1 MELGWSSGRIF
12 NFNDTRGYFSPS
24 CATNACGLVTYSIPS
39 KVAENQFVTRVDW
52 TINAR
57 NSLYGRYL
65 VDGYQSPAYFS
76 PTNAL
81 ITTQPGNIERVQGI
95 TLGETFVLTKNLV
108 NAFHVTITRRVNNR
122 GPAATGISPSTF
134 GINMYV
140 PNPIAFQITT
150 TNQWSTYCGT
160 CAAAFFNVN
169 MLSLADDINWI
180 HGKHQ
185 IAFGGEFVRA
195 QQNDSNVY
203 EGNGK
208 WGFTG
213 IFSKTGPAGA
223 SVGGTG
229 VDANL
234 DFLTG
239 ALNTMEQSKYQQNA
253 LRTSIPNLYIQDTY
267 HVNKKIVVSAGV
279 RWNPEYFPTD
289 YFGRGSTFDYNS
301 FLANVH
307 STVYPGAPAGSFFYG
322 DKGVPKN
329 YTQNSPWQFSPRVAA
344 TLDPTGSGRT
354 VFRVGAALV
363 YDEPNMY
370 TAQRVQQNPPYS
382 QTIQNAA
389 VSTPLNFSSPWS
401 TGTTPTNPFPLP
413 FKPTAS
419 SLFYPQTQYIVVPT
433 HYHPPYVM
441 QWTASIQR
449 ELGHGWQFMIDY
461 IGNATRFNAY
471 GLPLSPAVY
480 IPGTCGKA
488 PCSTTGNQAS
498 RYSLT
503 RANPSQGPYYQG
515 GGSGSTLAT
524 AGANASYNGMVVT
537 LQHRLSSNFTLQTNY
552 TWSHCIDIVDNSG
565 IQTPHLYRIPQISTE
580 TREVADSTFGTSST
594 SRSWPKVTSG
604 CTAGWIKLLI
614 VGRLHLWCMLRM
626 AVHSQLSRD
635 WTIR

>member
-1 MELGWSSGRIF
+1 MHQNQYGGTFGGRIIRDKLF
-12 NFNDTRGYFSPS
+12 AFAGYQRLSNAQSQANVTSYVPTAANFLGDFSADLSPACQAKPIQLVNPQTGALLPNNQISPS
-24 CATNACGLVTYSIPS
+24 YFNSTALALHKYLPAATNACGLVTYSIPS

-95 TLGETFVLTKNLV
+95 TLGETFALTKNLV

-150 TNQWSTYCGT
+150 TNKWSTYCGT

-169 MLSLADDINWI
+169 MLSLADDLNWI

-195 QQNDSNVY
+195 QLNDSNVY

-253 LRTSIPNLYIQDTY
+253 LRTSIPNLYVQDTY

-279 RWNPEYFPTD
+279 RLES
-289 YFGRGSTFDYNS
+289 RI
-301 FLANVH
+301 
-307 STVYPGAPAGSFFYG
+307 
-322 DKGVPKN
+322 
-329 YTQNSPWQFSPRVAA
+329 FS
-344 TLDPTGSGRT
+344 D
-354 VFRVGAALV
+354 
-363 YDEPNMY
+363 
-370 TAQRVQQNPPYS
+370 
-382 QTIQNAA
+382 
-389 VSTPLNFSSPWS
+389 
-401 TGTTPTNPFPLP
+401 
-413 FKPTAS
+413 
-419 SLFYPQTQYIVVPT
+419 
-433 HYHPPYVM
+433 
-441 QWTASIQR
+441 
-449 ELGHGWQFMIDY
+449 
-461 IGNATRFNAY
+461 
-471 GLPLSPAVY
+471 GLL
-480 IPGTCGKA
+480 
-488 PCSTTGNQAS
+488 
-498 RYSLT
+498 
-503 RANPSQGPYYQG
+503 
-515 GGSGSTLAT
+515 
-524 AGANASYNGMVVT
+524 
-537 LQHRLSSNFTLQTNY
+537 
-552 TWSHCIDIVDNSG
+552 
-565 IQTPHLYRIPQISTE
+565 
-580 TREVADSTFGTSST
+580 
-594 SRSWPKVTSG
+594 RSW
-604 CTAGWIKLLI
+604 IYFRLQLL
-614 VGRLHLWCMLRM
+614 
-626 AVHSQLSRD
+626 LSECP
-635 WTIR
+635 